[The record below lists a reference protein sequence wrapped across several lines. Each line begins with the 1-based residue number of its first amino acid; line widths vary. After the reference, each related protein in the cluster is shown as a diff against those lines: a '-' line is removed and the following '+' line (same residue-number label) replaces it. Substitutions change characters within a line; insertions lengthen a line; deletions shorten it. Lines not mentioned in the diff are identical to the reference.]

1 MDRFVDVPGGRIFVE
16 DEGAGP
22 PVILV
27 HAGVVDLRSWDAMV
41 PHLVGAGF
49 RTVRHDGR
57 GFGRTVTEDVAFSN
71 RADLIAVLD
80 ALGIERA
87 ALVGNSR
94 GGQIAFDTA
103 VERPER
109 VVAVVGVGAGLGG
122 YESVTSP
129 EEQVLFDEGDRLE
142 AADPPDPDA
151 IVDFDVRVW
160 LDGPGQPAE
169 RVAADVREAMRA
181 MDRDIRVAGRTGG
194 RPIVLDP
201 PAEAR
206 LGDLRCPVLAV
217 AGLLDFSYAADT
229 ARHLEARAPDARA
242 MLVPGAAHMM
252 GMERPLELARIVTD
266 FLEPLRP
273 WA

>member
-1 MDRFVDVPGGRIFVE
+1 MDRLVDVPGGRLFVV

-22 PVILV
+22 PIVLL
-27 HAGVVDLRSWDAMV
+27 HAAVVDLRSWDAMV
-41 PHLVGAGF
+41 PHLTAAGF
-49 RTVRHDGR
+49 RAVRYDGR
-57 GFGRTVTEDVAFSN
+57 GFGRTTTEDVAFSD

-80 ALGIERA
+80 ALEIERA

-103 VERPER
+103 IERPER
-109 VVAVVGVGAGLGG
+109 VIAAVGVGAGLGG
-122 YESVTSP
+122 YESVATP
-129 EEQVLFDEGDRLE
+129 AELVLFDEGDRLE
-142 AADPPDPDA
+142 SADPPDPDA
-151 IVDFDVRVW
+151 IADFVVRLW
-160 LDGPGQPAE
+160 MDGPGQAAD

-181 MDRDIRVAGRTGG
+181 MDRDIHAPARAIG

-201 PAEAR
+201 PAAAR

-217 AGLLDFSYAADT
+217 AGLLDFTYAADT
-229 ARHLEARAPDARA
+229 ARYLEANATRARA
-242 MLVPGAAHMM
+242 VLMPGAAHMI
-252 GMERPLELARIVTD
+252 GMERPGELSRIVVD